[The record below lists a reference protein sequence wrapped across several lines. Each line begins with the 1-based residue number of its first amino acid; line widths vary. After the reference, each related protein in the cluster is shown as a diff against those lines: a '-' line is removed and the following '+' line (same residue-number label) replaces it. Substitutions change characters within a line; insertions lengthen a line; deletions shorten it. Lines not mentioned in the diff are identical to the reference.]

1 MVSIFSFLSC
11 AGGSTG
17 SCCACVS
24 FVAVFAAVWWTGIL
38 VDRGR
43 PHLPAPVRS
52 KGVPTRGFLRP
63 ECYAP
68 SRALMGPRAKYT
80 RKPAVTT
87 HISGCTFR
95 IFPEQALMTAQEMK
109 PTPMPFAME

>member
-17 SCCACVS
+17 GCGACVC
-24 FVAVFAAVWWTGIL
+24 FIAVFSSQLSRSAVWWTGAGPIC
-38 VDRGR
+38 
-43 PHLPAPVRS
+43 LPRS
-52 KGVPTRGFLRP
+52 GLRVFLRP
-63 ECYAP
+63 GPYAP
-68 SRALMGPRAKYT
+68 SSALMGPRAKYT

-109 PTPMPFAME
+109 PTPMPLAME

>member
-17 SCCACVS
+17 SYGACVS
-24 FVAVFAAVWWTGIL
+24 FIAVFTARGGPAFWWTGAGPICQPRSGL
-38 VDRGR
+38 RVFPR
-43 PHLPAPVRS
+43 PGS
-52 KGVPTRGFLRP
+52 
-63 ECYAP
+63 YAP

-95 IFPEQALMTAQEMK
+95 IFPEQALMTAQEMN
-109 PTPMPFAME
+109 PTPMPLAME

>member
-17 SCCACVS
+17 SSGACRNFLAAGNV
-24 FVAVFAAVWWTGIL
+24 AVWWTGAGPIC
-38 VDRGR
+38 
-43 PHLPAPVRS
+43 LPRS
-52 KGVPTRGFLRP
+52 GLCGPYAGVP
-63 ECYAP
+63 YAP

-87 HISGCTFR
+87 HISGCTLR
-95 IFPEQALMTAQEMK
+95 ILPEQALMTAQEMK
-109 PTPMPFAME
+109 PTPMPLAME